1 MSLEIKLE
9 DIPENVRDI
18 AEVIGMEAFIKLAK
32 FCGGQRGIYIPKYSN
47 IIKGARDR
55 EIKRRYT
62 RYNLEQLAREYNLS
76 TQQIREIAL
85 KEKPKNE
92 KSNNKGEK
100 NGF

>member
-18 AEVIGMEAFIKLAK
+18 AEAIGMEAFIKLAK
-32 FCGGQRGIYIPKYSN
+32 LCGGQTGIYIPKYSN
-47 IIKGARDR
+47 ILKGARDR

-85 KEKPKNE
+85 KEKPKN
-92 KSNNKGEK
+92 KKQQQRRGRR
-100 NGF
+100 

>member
-85 KEKPKNE
+85 KEKNE
-92 KSNNKGEK
+92 RQRQRREK
-100 NGF
+100 H

>member
-18 AEVIGMEAFIKLAK
+18 AEAIGMEAFIKLAK

-85 KEKPKNE
+85 KEKNE
-92 KSNNKGEK
+92 RQRQRREK
-100 NGF
+100 H